1 MSADDGFS
9 PAFVDTNIL
18 VYAIAGDDPKRSAV
32 AADLLRKV
40 MRSRT
45 LRTSTQ
51 VLQELFVTLTRKGA
65 APMDPKAALR
75 YIDQIAAWPVCVT
88 DFHAVR
94 RAIELSISATLSF
107 WDALIVVAAAG
118 SGAAQL
124 YSEDL
129 PHGHV
134 VLGVR
139 IVNPFRAAGPISRV
153 R

>member
-1 MSADDGFS
+1 MSADERL

-18 VYAIAGDDPKRSAV
+18 VYAIAGDDPKRSKV
-32 AADLLRKV
+32 AANLLRKL
-40 MRSRT
+40 MQSRT
-45 LRTSTQ
+45 LRTNTQ

-65 APMDPKAALR
+65 QPMEPRAALR
-75 YIDQIAAWPVCVT
+75 YIDQLAAWPVSVT

-107 WDALIVVAAAG
+107 WDALIVVAAVNSG
-118 SGAAQL
+118 SAQL

-129 PHGHV
+129 QHGQV

-139 IVNPFRAAGPISRV
+139 IVNPFLTP
-153 R
+153 